1 MKRTYLML
9 LVILLLLA
17 ACSPTTET
25 TTPTTEPLP
34 TAPANPE
41 QGKATVVGRALSLLT
56 GEPLGNT
63 MVRLAEVVRQGDQ
76 AAFVLDAAFSP
87 GATTDAQGYFTMENI
102 LPMEYVIVVG
112 NIEVYQGYEI
122 IQDETGLAKPV
133 EIKADEVTDLKD
145 LRVNIGGQ

>member
-1 MKRTYLML
+1 MKRISTALI
-9 LVILLLLA
+9 VIMLLLA
-17 ACSPTTET
+17 ACSPTAET
-25 TTPTTEPLP
+25 STPETNPLP
-34 TAPANPE
+34 TPPAKPE

-87 GATTDAQGYFTMENI
+87 GATTDAQGYFIMANI
-102 LPMEYVIVVG
+102 APMEYVIVVG
-112 NIEVYQGYEI
+112 NIEIYQGYQI

-133 EIKADEVTDLKD
+133 TIPADKVTDLEE
-145 LRVNIGGQ
+145 LRVNISGQ

>member
-1 MKRTYLML
+1 MKRTYLAIV
-9 LVILLLLA
+9 VILLLLA
-17 ACSPTTET
+17 ACGPAAET
-25 TTPTTEPLP
+25 ATQDTEPAP
-34 TAPANPE
+34 TAPAAPE

-87 GATTDAQGYFTMENI
+87 GATTDAQGYFIMENI

-112 NIEVYQGYEI
+112 NVEIYQGYQI
-122 IQDETGLAKPV
+122 IQDETGRAKPV
-133 EIKADEVTDLKD
+133 EIPADEITDLEE
-145 LRVNIGGQ
+145 LRVNISGQ